1 MRMDQT
7 SNARVVLQYTPL
19 GSSVEVQGEMSE
31 LLLLLTAGVVSLARQ
46 QGTTESQTVVLDRI
60 FAVMRQVAGRL
71 VQADHTIIKDL

>member
-1 MRMDQT
+1 MDQT